1 MAMSIIVV
9 EMAVQSLFFCLCNT
23 EDKYRATHIA
33 YLMSCHANITSA
45 MLYGKKKTNQN
56 LRHCFLPKQKFEC
69 QI

>member
-9 EMAVQSLFFCLCNT
+9 EMAVQNLFLSV
-23 EDKYRATHIA
+23 KHRGQRATHIA
-33 YLMSCHANITSA
+33 YLMSCHANIISS
-45 MLYGKKKTNQN
+45 MSYGKKKPNQN